1 MTTFRAGKLARKK
14 NGHFQSTAVKSRTEN
29 VLDSRK
35 RKSSDSLADAIKVS
49 FQSKCESESESVPSG
64 RRVVEL
70 GLLSKELA
78 DGCNY
83 CRSPLQ
89 LSNWWKE
96 TLSGLGSFLYITLL
110 ESFHQQKRAS
120 GDLLVRSEN
129 WLFSPK
135 RGWWPIILHN
145 FILLLLLFVKKNFL
159 KKFTSEKKSY
169 REKCIRSHHSWTQN
183 CLLGITHPRNI
194 CNQCLFTSCAG
205 VIKQTLNYSFSTIQ
219 YSCFVISSI
228 LFHISSHHNV
238 ENNREKFKENLT
250 TTSITEESP

>member
-1 MTTFRAGKLARKK
+1 MATFRAGKLARTR
-14 NGHFQSTAVKSRTEN
+14 NSNFQSTAVKSRTEN

-35 RKSSDSLADAIKVS
+35 GKSSDSLADAIKVS
-49 FQSKCESESESVPSG
+49 FQSKCESESVPSG

-78 DGCNY
+78 DGYNY

-129 WLFSPK
+129 
-135 RGWWPIILHN
+135 
-145 FILLLLLFVKKNFL
+145 
-159 KKFTSEKKSY
+159 
-169 REKCIRSHHSWTQN
+169 
-183 CLLGITHPRNI
+183 
-194 CNQCLFTSCAG
+194 
-205 VIKQTLNYSFSTIQ
+205 
-219 YSCFVISSI
+219 
-228 LFHISSHHNV
+228 
-238 ENNREKFKENLT
+238 
-250 TTSITEESP
+250 